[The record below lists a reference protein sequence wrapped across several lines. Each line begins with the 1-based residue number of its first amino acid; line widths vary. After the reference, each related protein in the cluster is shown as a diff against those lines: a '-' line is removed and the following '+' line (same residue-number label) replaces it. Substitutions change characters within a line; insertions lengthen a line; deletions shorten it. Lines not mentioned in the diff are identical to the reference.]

1 MDENKRMYDR
11 DKNPAIAAI
20 LSIFPGVGLFYVGN
34 ILKGVAYILIFTAL
48 IILQVNAWGNEHII
62 YGLLIAGFYIFQ
74 IFDSYNEARKASYAE
89 ASETEEEKKPTLFMA
104 ITILVL
110 GIILLLLLGP
120 LHALL
125 LQLAEL
131 DLSSYRKVAKMWPII
146 LIVVGAKVVFE
157 YFYHQEET
165 NEK

>member
-1 MDENKRMYDR
+1 MDEKKRMYER

-74 IFDSYNEARKASYAE
+74 IFDSYNEARKITYEE
-89 ASETEEEKKPTLFMA
+89 ATDSELEKKPTLFMA
-104 ITILVL
+104 ITIVVL
-110 GIILLLLLGP
+110 GIIF
-120 LHALL
+120 
-125 LQLAEL
+125 QLAEL
-131 DLSSYRKVAKMWPII
+131 DIISYRKVAKLWPII
-146 LIVVGAKVVFE
+146 LIVVGAKVIFE
-157 YFYHQEET
+157 YFYQQEEG

>member
-1 MDENKRMYDR
+1 MDEKKPMYER

-74 IFDSYNEARKASYAE
+74 IFDTYNEARKISYAE
-89 ASETEEEKKPTLFMA
+89 ATDTETEKKPSLFMA

-110 GIILLLLLGP
+110 GIIF
-120 LHALL
+120 
-125 LQLAEL
+125 QLAEL
-131 DLSSYRKVAKMWPII
+131 DILSYRKVAKLWPII
-146 LIVVGAKVVFE
+146 LIVVGAKVIFE
-157 YFYHQEET
+157 YFYQQEEA

>member
-110 GIILLLLLGP
+110 GIIL
-120 LHALL
+120 
-125 LQLAEL
+125 QLAEL
-131 DLSSYRKVAKMWPII
+131 DIISYRKVAKMWPII